1 VTWHEHAIAYA
12 AVKWPHAAA
21 HTRAGIADALATI
34 TPALLTTVAGQPPI
48 AVLRAALCSPAATTS
63 RAARSQDCD
72 RSWLAGPEVA
82 ELVATIA

>member
-48 AVLRAALCSPAATTS
+48 AALCSPAATTS

-72 RSWLAGPEVA
+72 RSWPAGPEVA